1 MKVPFILAVG
11 SREAEA
17 GLVALRRLGS
27 NEQQIIDQSE
37 ALAMLHRESIAPDL
51 VDKS

>member
-1 MKVPFILAVG
+1 VG

-27 NEQQIIDQSE
+27 NEQQVVEKGE
-37 ALAMLHRESIAPDL
+37 ALSMLCNESIAPDL
-51 VDKS
+51 VDKQ